1 MHLIFS
7 FWTAS
12 SQADPWSQSLHFPL
26 LNFCFQPSTSASWI
40 QGQITKL
47 HGEFLL
53 KGKAFLSVTQWG
65 SLRRLFLSSR
75 YWSCAWMC
83 PAVLLGL
90 WAELRQWFVDWV
102 LNRSVFPSPVSPAV
116 SGRNAGAS
124 GLVAALQP
132 CSLCSLLSACQARAD
147 KELILWTLVSRYKL
161 RIETYFYSNIFGSGH
176 IISEGQVLDLF

>member
-7 FWTAS
+7 FWTAR
-12 SQADPWSQSLHFPL
+12 AKLTLDPTVCIFL
-26 LNFCFQPSTSASWI
+26 CSASVSSH
-40 QGQITKL
+40 QHLHHGSRAKPQNL
-47 HGEFLL
+47 HGKLLL
-53 KGKAFLSVTQWG
+53 KGKAFLPVTQWG
-65 SLRRLFLSSR
+65 SLRCLFLSSR

-102 LNRSVFPSPVSPAV
+102 SNKSVFPSPVSPAV

-132 CSLCSLLSACQARAD
+132 CSLCSLVSACQARAD
-147 KELILWTLVSRYKL
+147 KELILWTSVSRYKL
-161 RIETYFYSNIFGSGH
+161 RIETYSNTFGSGH
-176 IISEGQVLDLF
+176 TISEGQVLDLF